1 MRYYYLLLI
10 INLQFLTITLL
21 FSISTA
27 FGQLEIPSKFST
39 FTNEEYS
46 IQLQYPSEWQIFG
59 DVEAGD
65 YANTSIPNSPPTNA
79 VALEDL
85 R

>member
-1 MRYYYLLLI
+1 MYYYYLLI
-10 INLQFLTITLL
+10 ISTILLTVTLL
-21 FSISTA
+21 FSFASAID
-27 FGQLEIPSKFST
+27 QLEIPSKFSR
-39 FTNEEYS
+39 FTNAEYG
-46 IQLQYPSEWQIFG
+46 IEVEYPSDWQQFG